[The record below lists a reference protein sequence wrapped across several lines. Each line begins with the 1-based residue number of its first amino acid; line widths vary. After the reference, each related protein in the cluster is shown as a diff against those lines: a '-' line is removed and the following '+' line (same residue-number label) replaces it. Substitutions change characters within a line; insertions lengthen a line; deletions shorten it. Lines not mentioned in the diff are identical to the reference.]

1 MGNMLTTSQLVELL
15 KNQLKKF
22 ALHRFN
28 VQQTTKTYNILANL
42 HQYSILKIYDFSEKY
57 TCLLP
62 EEIQSIH
69 WTQETVTIY
78 PVVVMRKIGE
88 NIREDHLVFISDDKK
103 KMFHLLNTVMI
114 FYKITISHKVFPISM
129 ILNIMMVA
137 LPSLNVFKHLVVWLE
152 ERPKR
157 HAYFPKLVME
167 NQNQIALE
175 E

>member
-1 MGNMLTTSQLVELL
+1 MLTTSQLVELL
-15 KNQLKKF
+15 KNKLKKF

-28 VQQTTKTYNILANL
+28 VQQTTKIYDNILANL
-42 HQYSILKIYDFSEKY
+42 DQYSILKIHGFSENY

-103 KMFHLLNTVMI
+103 KMFHLLNNVMI
-114 FYKITISHKVFPISM
+114 FYKITISHKLSPLSM

-137 LPSLNVFKHLVVWLE
+137 LPSLNVLKHLVVWLE

-157 HAYFPKLVME
+157 HAYFAKLVME
-167 NQNQIALE
+167 NQNQMALE